1 MKPLNERYQLPKLS
15 VALTALLVGLTL
27 TGCSSAEQNL
37 ACPAFQGGEQV
48 DAVTVSANYN
58 EQPTVSFPSPLN
70 AESIQA
76 RSVIEGTGP
85 VFTGRNL
92 VEFEFAGY
100 NGGTGALIQQT
111 SFDGTE
117 SQSGYFGPNQVP
129 NFCDA
134 LAGAKEGSRIV
145 AIIPP
150 DQAHSGQGVP
160 ALGVGANDAFVFVI
174 DLRKVYLEKA
184 QGDAVA
190 PQAGFPSVVTTP
202 EGIPG
207 VTIPKTAAPSELM
220 VAQLIRGSGE
230 VVEKGD
236 LATLHYSGFL
246 WEGAEQFDSSWDS
259 GQAAQFEI
267 QDGALI
273 DGFVSAVVGQTVGS
287 QVIAIIPPDQGYG
300 DAGAGTIPPGATL
313 VFVIDILGVSK

>member
-1 MKPLNERYQLPKLS
+1 MKPLTERCQLPKIS
-15 VALTALLVGLTL
+15 VVLTALLVGITL

-48 DAVTVSANYN
+48 DAITVSADFNK
-58 EQPTVSFPSPLN
+58 QPTVSFPSPLN

-76 RSVIEGTGP
+76 RAVIEGSGP

-92 VEFEFAGY
+92 VEFEFAGF
-100 NGGTGALIQQT
+100 NGGTGTLIQQT

-117 SQSGYFGPNQVP
+117 SQSGYFAPNQVP
-129 NFCDA
+129 NFCEA
-134 LAGAKEGSRIV
+134 LAGAREGSRIV

-184 QGDAVA
+184 QGESVA
-190 PQAGFPSVVTTP
+190 PQAGFPTVVTTP

-207 VTIPKTAAPSELM
+207 VTIPKTTAPSELM
-220 VAQLIRGSGE
+220 VAQLIKGSGE
-230 VVEKGD
+230 IVELGD
-236 LATLHYSGFL
+236 LATVHYSGFV
-246 WEGAEQFDSSWDS
+246 WDGAEKFDSSWDG
-259 GQAAQFEI
+259 GQPAQFEI
-267 QDGALI
+267 QNGALI
-273 DGFVSAVVGQTVGS
+273 EGFVAALVGQPVGS
-287 QVIAIIPPDQGYG
+287 QIIAVIPPEQGYG

>member
-1 MKPLNERYQLPKLS
+1 MPKLS
-15 VALTALLVGLTL
+15 VALSALLIGLTL

-48 DAVTVSANYN
+48 DAITVSANYN
-58 EQPTVSFPSPLN
+58 EQPTVSFPSPIN
-70 AESIQA
+70 AETIQA
-76 RSVIEGTGP
+76 RAIFEGDGP

-100 NGGTGALIQQT
+100 NGGTGALLEQS
-111 SFDGTE
+111 SFDGTD
-117 SQSGYFGPNQVP
+117 SPSGYFGPGQVP

-145 AIIPP
+145 TIIPP
-150 DQAHSGQGVP
+150 DQAHGGQGLP
-160 ALGVGANDAFVFVI
+160 ALGVGVNDAFVFVI

-184 QGDAVA
+184 QGEAVA
-190 PQAGFPSVVTTP
+190 PQAGFPAVVTSP
-202 EGIPG
+202 EGVPG
-207 VTIPKTAAPSELM
+207 ITIPKSAAPTELKI
-220 VAQLIRGSGE
+220 AQLIRGSGE
-230 VVEKGD
+230 LIEKGD

-246 WEGAEQFDSSWDS
+246 WDGAEKFDSSWDS

-273 DGFVSAVVGQTVGS
+273 AGFVNAVVGQPVGS

-300 DAGAGTIPPGATL
+300 DAGAGAIPPGATL

>member
-1 MKPLNERYQLPKLS
+1 ML
-15 VALTALLVGLTL
+15 AALTL
-27 TGCSSAEQNL
+27 TGCSSPEQNL
-37 ACPAFQGGEQV
+37 ACPAFQGGDQV
-48 DAVTVSANYN
+48 NEISVSGNYN
-58 EQPTVSFPSPLN
+58 EQPQVSFPSPIN

-76 RSVIEGTGP
+76 KAIIEGDGP

-111 SFDGTE
+111 SFDGSE
-117 SQSGYFGPNQVP
+117 VQSGFFGPNQIP

-150 DQAHSGQGVP
+150 DQAHSGEGVP

-184 QGDAVA
+184 QGESVA
-190 PQAGFPSVVTTP
+190 PQAGFPSVVTTT

-207 VTIPKTAAPSELM
+207 ITIPKTAAPTEMMIS
-220 VAQLIRGSGE
+220 QLIRGNGE

-246 WEGAEQFDSSWDS
+246 WDGADKFDSSWDT
-259 GQAAQFEI
+259 GQPAQFEI

-273 DGFVSAVVGQTVGS
+273 DGFVQAVAGQPVGS
-287 QVIAIIPPDQGYG
+287 QVIAIIPPQFGYG